1 MVNKQIS
8 VDGAK
13 LKVDDIYLS
22 FGGVQALQGISLE
35 IDEPEILAII
45 GPNGAGKT
53 CIFNCISGFYRPDRG
68 KISWEGKDITRLP
81 PHKIAELGIGR
92 SFQGTTLYSGL
103 STVDNLMAARHMLMK
118 RNFLTDFIYFGWAH
132 NEDLKHRRRVEEIID
147 FLEMEAIRKR
157 VVATL
162 PYGQRKR
169 VDLGR
174 ALALEPKIL
183 LLDEPMAGMN
193 FDEKEDIARFVLDV
207 FELRKI
213 PIILV
218 EHDMGVVMDIADR
231 VVVVDYG
238 AKIAEGT
245 PEEIK
250 VNPDVIKAYLGEA
263 E

>member
-1 MVNKQIS
+1 MANKQIS

-22 FGGVQALQGISLE
+22 FGGVQALRGISFE
-35 IDEPEILAII
+35 VDEPEILAII

-53 CIFNCISGFYRPDRG
+53 CIFNCISGFYRPERG
-68 KISWEGKDITRLP
+68 KIFWEGKEVTRLS
-81 PHKIAELGIGR
+81 PHKIAELGVGR

-103 STVDNLMAARHMLMK
+103 TTVDNLMAARHMLMK
-118 RNFLTDFIYFGWAH
+118 RNFLTDLIYFGWAH
-132 NEDLKHRRRVEEIID
+132 DEDLKHRRRVEEIID

-218 EHDMGVVMDIADR
+218 EHDMGVVMDISDR
-231 VVVVDYG
+231 VIVVDYG